1 VSHRGRKLAALFI
14 TLFVL
19 GLVLNNI
26 AGRTRASEEAAAEAA
41 KAAAAP
47 AARPLAP
54 LYVPRPASMIGG
66 YGGAL
71 TPQSS
76 PQEVA
81 QAFAG
86 VYITY
91 DPDSTSPD
99 SFVPGLPRLASDTA
113 DKVSA
118 QLKDDWDKHL
128 SKIGDTV
135 TVTSVSDPDGA
146 DVEAGKVKVSVV
158 MNTGEDSEALRL
170 DLELEQEEIGWVV
183 TSVTLDG
190 A

>member
-1 VSHRGRKLAALFI
+1 MSHRGRKLAALFI

-41 KAAAAP
+41 KAAAP

-86 VYITY
+86 VYIKY
-91 DPDSTSPD
+91 DPDSNSPD
-99 SFVPGLPRLASDTA
+99 SFVPGLPRLASDA
-113 DKVSA
+113 SDKVSA
-118 QLKDDWDKHL
+118 QLSADWDKHL
-128 SKIGDTV
+128 SKIGDSV
-135 TVTSVSDPDGA
+135 TVTSVSDPGAA

-170 DLELEQEEIGWVV
+170 DLELEQEEVGWVV